1 MGYPFALDLRIVH
14 TGFIVNGVI
23 GLIRFRTVLLLLVV
37 CFAAMAA
44 PVRAQW
50 TTATEAQA
58 FRQAAQNRT
67 AYVLP
72 PEKLKL
78 AKELFRARTALH
90 FLSEG
95 WGILQLVLLLA
106 LGVPARMRD
115 AVEGLT
121 KNRWGQC
128 VAFVFLFLLAIT
140 LLDAPL
146 RIYGHHIAVAY
157 GLSVQGWASWM
168 ADQAKSFLLAWLVA
182 GLLVMILF
190 WVIGR
195 SPKHWWFWFWIPTMA
210 AVLFGVFLAPI
221 LVDPLFNKFDPL
233 QQHDPA
239 LVEQLER
246 VVARSGV
253 SLPPERMFF
262 MRASNKVTS
271 MNAYVTGFGLSKR
284 LVLWDTTIAGA
295 SPDELA
301 GVFGH
306 ELGHYALHHIVF
318 GLMFSAVGLLVGF
331 FVGQR
336 MTWWLLRRY
345 GARWRIHSQT
355 DWACLAVLVLV
366 LNVLSFVSEPLD
378 NAVSRSIEHAA
389 DVYGQEA
396 IHGIVADPQATTLRG
411 FQKLGENSL
420 DDPTPHPFVEFWTY
434 SHPSIADRAAF
445 AAAYNPWTAG
455 QHPKYFQP

>member
-1 MGYPFALDLRIVH
+1 LRLGPRIVH
-14 TGFIVNGVI
+14 TDFIVNGVI
-23 GLIRFRTVLLLLVV
+23 ELMSFRRVLLLLFCSVMM
-37 CFAAMAA
+37 MAPA
-44 PVRAQW
+44 RAQG
-50 TTATEAQA
+50 TTEAEAQA
-58 FRQAAQNRT
+58 FRKAAQDRT

-78 AKELFRARTALH
+78 AKELFRTRTTLH
-90 FLSEG
+90 FLGEG

-106 LGVPARMRD
+106 LGVPAWMRD
-115 AVEGLT
+115 VVERLT
-121 KNRWGQC
+121 KSRWGQC
-128 VAFVFLFLLAIT
+128 FAFVFLFLLLIT
-140 LLDAPL
+140 LLNAPL
-146 RIYGHHIAVAY
+146 RIYGHHMAVEY
-157 GLSVQGWASWM
+157 GLSVQDWGSWVG
-168 ADQAKSFLLAWLVA
+168 DQGKSFLLAWLVG
-182 GLLVMILF
+182 GLLVMVLF

-195 SPKHWWFWFWIPTMA
+195 SPRHWWFWFWIPTMV
-210 AVLFGVFLAPI
+210 AVLFGVFLSPI
-221 LVDPLFNKFDPL
+221 VVDPLFDKFEPL
-233 QQHDPA
+233 QQRDPA
-239 LVEQLER
+239 LVAQLEK

-271 MNAYVTGFGLSKR
+271 MNAYVTGFGPSKR
-284 LVLWDTTIAGA
+284 LVLWDTTIAA
-295 SPDELA
+295 ATPDELA

-306 ELGHYALHHIVF
+306 ELGHYALHHIVL
-318 GLMFSAVGLLVGF
+318 GLGFSAVGLLVGF

-345 GARWRIHSQT
+345 GARWRLRSQS

-396 IHGIVADPQATTLRG
+396 IHGIVADPQATTQQG

-420 DDPTPHPFVEFWTY
+420 DDPTPHPFVEFWMY
-434 SHPSIADRAAF
+434 SHPSIASRAAF

>member
-1 MGYPFALDLRIVH
+1 MEPWLMS
-14 TGFIVNGVI
+14 
-23 GLIRFRTVLLLLVV
+23 FRRVVFVLVV
-37 CFAAMAA
+37 CFVAMMSAA
-44 PVRAQW
+44 RAQG
-50 TTATEAQA
+50 TTATEALA
-58 FRQAAQNRT
+58 FREAAQNRT

-78 AKELFRARTALH
+78 AKELFRARTTLH
-90 FLSEG
+90 FLGEG

-115 AVEGLT
+115 GVERLT
-121 KNRWGQC
+121 KSRWAQC
-128 VAFVFLFLLAIT
+128 FAFVFLLLLLIT
-140 LLDAPL
+140 LLNAPL
-146 RIYGHHIAVAY
+146 RAYRHHVAVAY
-157 GLSVQGWASWM
+157 GLSVQGWRSWVG
-168 ADQAKSFLLAWLVA
+168 DQAKSFLLAWLVG
-182 GLLVMILF
+182 GLLVMVLF

-210 AVLFGVFLAPI
+210 AVLFGVFLSPI
-221 LVDPLFNKFDPL
+221 LVDPLFDKFEPL
-233 QQHDPA
+233 QQRDPA
-239 LVEQLER
+239 LVAQLER

-262 MRASNKVTS
+262 MRASSKVTS
-271 MNAYVTGFGLSKR
+271 MNAYVTGFGPSKR

-295 SPDELA
+295 TPDELA

-306 ELGHYALHHIVF
+306 ELGHYALHHIVI
-318 GLMFSAVGLLVGF
+318 GLLFSAVGLLVGF

-345 GARWRIHSQT
+345 GARWRIRSQN

-366 LNVLSFVSEPLD
+366 LNVLSFVSEPFD

-396 IHGIVADPQATTLRG
+396 IHGIVTDPQTTTQQG

-420 DDPTPHPFVEFWTY
+420 DDPTPHPFVEFWMNN
-434 SHPSIADRAAF
+434 HPSTASRAAF

>member
-1 MGYPFALDLRIVH
+1 MH
-14 TGFIVNGVI
+14 TGFIGNGVI
-23 GLIRFRTVLLLLVV
+23 GLISLGRVLIVLVV
-37 CFAAMAA
+37 CFVVMATPA
-44 PVRAQW
+44 RAYG

-58 FRQAAQNRT
+58 FREAAQNRT

-78 AKELFRARTALH
+78 AKELFRVRTTLH

-106 LGVPARMRD
+106 LGLPARIREV
-115 AVEGLT
+115 VERLT

-128 VAFVFLFLLAIT
+128 FAFVFLFLLLIT

-146 RIYGHHIAVAY
+146 RIYGHRIAIVF
-157 GLSVQGWASWM
+157 GLSVQGWGSWVE
-168 ADQAKSFLLAWLVA
+168 DQGKSFLLAWLVG

-190 WVIGR
+190 WVIRR
-195 SPKHWWFWFWIPTMA
+195 SPTHWWFWFWIPTMV
-210 AVLFGVFLAPI
+210 AVLFGVFLSPI
-221 LVDPLFNKFDPL
+221 LVDPLFNKFEPL

-239 LVEQLER
+239 LVAQLEK

-271 MNAYVTGFGLSKR
+271 MNAYVTGFGPSKR
-284 LVLWDTTIAGA
+284 LVLWDTTIAA
-295 SPDELA
+295 ATPDELA
-301 GVFGH
+301 AVFGH
-306 ELGHYALHHIVF
+306 ELGHYALHHILL
-318 GLMFSAVGLLVGF
+318 GLLFSAVGLLVGF

-345 GARWRIHSQT
+345 GARWKIRSQN
-355 DWACLAVLVLV
+355 DWAFLAVLVLV
-366 LNVLSFVSEPLD
+366 LNVLSFVSEPFD
-378 NAVSRSIEHAA
+378 NAVSRSFEHAA

-396 IHGIVADPQATTLRG
+396 IHGIVADPRATTQQG

-434 SHPSIADRAAF
+434 SHPSVANRAAF